1 MVDPYHP
8 PESDT
13 DKIPDSPEAGHSAPL
28 VGCGLGGCLHPTLLF
43 FGCAIFLGDTGGP
56 LFWPIIAVPLGFIG
70 MIGGF
75 IYRSSRR

>member
-13 DKIPDSPEAGHSAPL
+13 GKIPDSPKPGHSAPL
-28 VGCGLGGCLHPTLLF
+28 LGCLLPTLLF